1 MRSSLART
9 SEDSSLTRHPGAA
22 GWLKKIRKYAAKC
35 VLVAVVLF
43 YDLWVAA
50 ELQNH
55 HAALIVKGLLPACSE
70 VKASHCLC
78 KESLSVGN
86 PKENNSLLPAA
97 LTFPLVFTPT
107 FNLASSQDCN
117 NSHSAWR
124 QHHTSIIAAWPP
136 RCFIASLLLAPIEN
150 FLWLAL
156 GATAW
161 RQWRKYS

>member
-1 MRSSLART
+1 M
-9 SEDSSLTRHPGAA
+9 
-22 GWLKKIRKYAAKC
+22 
-35 VLVAVVLF
+35 AVVLF

-107 FNLASSQDCN
+107 FNRASSQDCN

-124 QHHTSIIAAWPP
+124 QHHNNHHCSLTAALFHCIAAVGSHWKLSLIGLG
-136 RCFIASLLLAPIEN
+136 CYSLETVEEIFIKCIPQSQTVICKILKII
-150 FLWLAL
+150 
-156 GATAW
+156 
-161 RQWRKYS
+161 